1 MRTVSLTC
9 LVCKTLVYRI
19 TQAVVPGT
27 ESGEGM
33 VLPTEDWVE
42 NEVLRSASG
51 WIEVSKDILV
61 RVSAERRS
69 KFRSLLA
76 VAKWSGPV
84 PSRRCPLGRRMPEI
98 PTARLQGILSRVL
111 ESLTYVVTYDSR

>member
-1 MRTVSLTC
+1 MSLTC

-42 NEVLRSASG
+42 NEVLGSASG

-84 PSRRCPLGRRMPEI
+84 PSRPCPLGRRMPEF
-98 PTARLQGILSRVL
+98 PATRLQGILSRVL